1 MKTVRLYGHLAKRM
15 GKEFKFDINTPGQAI
30 SALRAN
36 FKAFPNYIDENKGP
50 GYAIVV
56 GKESKT
62 IKGLDDPCS
71 NREVIKIIPIYAGAG
86 NILKNIL
93 TVIAGAALIAFAPY
107 LAPAGGGGVFGLTA
121 ATAASLN
128 TAVVGIGLSLALSG
142 ISGLLFAPPSVEST
156 EKADNEPN
164 FAFSGAVNT
173 TQQGNPVPVGYGR
186 LVVGSQVISAGLR
199 VEDRG
204 ATDTPTFFD
213 ILGK

>member
-15 GKEFKFDINTPGQAI
+15 GKEFKFDIKTPGEAI

-36 FKAFPNYIDENKGP
+36 FKDFPEYIYENTGP
-50 GYAIVV
+50 GYAVVV
-56 GKESKT
+56 GKESKSLE
-62 IKGLDDPCS
+62 GLNDPCS

-86 NILKNIL
+86 NVLKNVL
-93 TVIAGAALIAFAPY
+93 SLIAGAALVVFAPY
-107 LAPAGGGGVFGLTA
+107 LAPALGGVFGASA
-121 ATAASLN
+121 ATIGTLQVAI
-128 TAVVGIGLSLALSG
+128 VGIGLNLALSG
-142 ISGLLFAPPSVEST
+142 ISGLLFAPPSTEGT
-156 EKADNEPN
+156 EKADNVPN

-204 ATDTPTFFD
+204 STDTPTLID
-213 ILGK
+213 ILSK